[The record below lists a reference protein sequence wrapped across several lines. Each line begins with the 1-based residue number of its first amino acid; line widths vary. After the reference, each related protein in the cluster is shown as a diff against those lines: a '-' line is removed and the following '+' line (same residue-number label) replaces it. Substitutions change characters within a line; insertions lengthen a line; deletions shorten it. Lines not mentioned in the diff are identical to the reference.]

1 MTKLEYNLNKVD
13 EMYKFKKNWNLYGA
27 EPIPKGTLNLTK
39 KVLKELTM
47 QPEVFPTGA
56 STIQLEYEKGNN
68 YLEIE
73 LYKNNLNVFL
83 IDENREES
91 FSIKA
96 KYRFKKIDS
105 IVDYINFLIE
115 EYVKGWCKYEKETN

>member
-1 MTKLEYNLNKVD
+1 MRTLEYNLNKVD

-27 EPIPKGTLNLTK
+27 NPIPKETLDLTK

-73 LYKNNLNVFL
+73 LCENSLSLFMLNEK
-83 IDENREES
+83 DKDS
-91 FSIKA
+91 FSIKS
-96 KYRFKKIDS
+96 YYEFRGIDS
-105 IVDYINFLIE
+105 VSDYINLLIE
-115 EYVKGWCKYEKETN
+115 EYVKEWQYE

>member
-1 MTKLEYNLNKVD
+1 MRTLEYNLNKVD

-27 EPIPKGTLNLTK
+27 NPIPKETLDLTK

-73 LYKNNLNVFL
+73 LCENSLSLFMLNEK
-83 IDENREES
+83 DKDS
-91 FSIKA
+91 FSIKS
-96 KYRFKKIDS
+96 YYEFRGIDS
-105 IVDYINFLIE
+105 ISDYINLLIE
-115 EYVKGWCKYEKETN
+115 EYVKEWQYE

>member
-1 MTKLEYNLNKVD
+1 MRKLEYNLNKVD

-27 EPIPKGTLNLTK
+27 DPIPKETLDLTK

-73 LYKNNLNVFL
+73 LYKNNLKVFL

-96 KYRFKKIDS
+96 KYKFKKIDS
-105 IVDYINFLIE
+105 IIDYINFLIE
-115 EYVKGWCKYEKETN
+115 EYVKGWINNE

>member
-13 EMYKFKKNWNLYGA
+13 EMYNFKKNWNLYGA
-27 EPIPKGTLNLTK
+27 NPIPKGTLDLTK
-39 KVLKELTM
+39 KVLKELTI

-73 LYKNNLNVFL
+73 LC
-83 IDENREES
+83 ENSLSLFMINEKDKDS
-91 FSIKA
+91 FSIKS
-96 KYRFKKIDS
+96 YYEFRGINS
-105 IVDYINFLIE
+105 ISEYINLLIE
-115 EYVKGWCKYEKETN
+115 EYVKGW

>member
-1 MTKLEYNLNKVD
+1 MRELEYNLNKVD

-27 EPIPKGTLNLTK
+27 DPIPKETLDLTK

-73 LYKNNLNVFL
+73 LCENSLSLFMLNEK
-83 IDENREES
+83 DKDS
-91 FSIKA
+91 FSIKS
-96 KYRFKKIDS
+96 YYEFRGIDS
-105 IVDYINFLIE
+105 VSDYINLLIE
-115 EYVKGWCKYEKETN
+115 EYVKEWQYE